1 MDKLLIVK
9 LGGKI
14 LEQQELLD
22 QFIDFYAAY
31 PHPKILIHGG
41 GKQATA
47 YAEKLGVETKMVE
60 GRRIT
65 DKPMLD
71 VALMTYA
78 GLLNKSLV
86 AQINARGEKA
96 IGVTGAD
103 GNLIV
108 SDKRPPGAVDY
119 GFVGDIRSV
128 QAETFKTLLDAGL
141 PPVVCALTHDQKG
154 QMLNTNADAVANAI
168 AQGLQANYT
177 VELWLCMDLPG
188 VLENIE
194 EPESLLAEISPKR
207 YTELKSAGKIH
218 QGMIPKLD
226 TAFAS
231 LDAGVDTVYISNVE
245 ALLNPNHSKTRI
257 VQA

>member
-1 MDKLLIVK
+1 
-9 LGGKI
+9 
-14 LEQQELLD
+14 
-22 QFIDFYAAY
+22 
-31 PHPKILIHGG
+31 
-41 GKQATA
+41 
-47 YAEKLGVETKMVE
+47 MVE

-103 GNLIV
+103 ANLIV

-128 QAETFKTLLDAGL
+128 QSETFKTLLDVGL

-177 VELWLCMDLPG
+177 VELWLCMDCRAY
-188 VLENIE
+188 
-194 EPESLLAEISPKR
+194 SKMSKSPKS
-207 YTELKSAGKIH
+207 TG
-218 QGMIPKLD
+218 
-226 TAFAS
+226 
-231 LDAGVDTVYISNVE
+231 
-245 ALLNPNHSKTRI
+245 
-257 VQA
+257 